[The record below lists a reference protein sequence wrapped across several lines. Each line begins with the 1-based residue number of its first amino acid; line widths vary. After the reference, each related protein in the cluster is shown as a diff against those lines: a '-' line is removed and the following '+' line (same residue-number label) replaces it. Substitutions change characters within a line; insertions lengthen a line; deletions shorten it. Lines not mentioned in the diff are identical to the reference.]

1 MTEFADTAEKPET
14 IHVSDLNTTQS
25 VTPLASSP
33 VRKTLTFSFV
43 ALLAVSCGSSKAATT
58 SAATAKAAAAN
69 ATATTKAPAASV
81 APEAT
86 GDLPKV
92 TGDAK
97 SKPVIE
103 MPKSAA
109 PAKLVVKILTPGTGA
124 DVKSGQQIKVQ
135 YVGQIWATGDQF
147 DASWDRGQPIEFGIG
162 TGKVIQGWD
171 EGLVGQKIG
180 SRVLL
185 VIPPD
190 KGYGAGGRPPK
201 IKGTDTMVFVVDIVD
216 SK

>member
-1 MTEFADTAEKPET
+1 MTQLSDRARSTPK
-14 IHVSDLNTTQS
+14 IQVLDLNTAPG
-25 VTPLASSP
+25 VAPLTSSL
-33 VRKTLTFSFV
+33 VRKTLSFSFV
-43 ALLAVSCGSSKAATT
+43 ALLAVSCGSSKTATTAAATT
-58 SAATAKAAAAN
+58 KPAAAS
-69 ATATTKAPAASV
+69 ATTKAPAGSA
-81 APEAT
+81 APEAM

-109 PAKLVVKILTPGTGA
+109 PTKLVVNVLTPGTGA

-135 YVGQIWATGDQF
+135 YVGQIWATGTQF

-162 TGKVIQGWD
+162 TGNVIKGWD

-190 KGYGAGGRPPK
+190 KGYGASGRPPK
-201 IKGTDTMVFVVDIVD
+201 IQGTDTMVFVVDIVD

>member
-1 MTEFADTAEKPET
+1 MTQLSDRAGSTLK
-14 IHVSDLNTTQS
+14 IHVSDLNTTLG
-25 VTPLASSP
+25 VAPLTSSP

-43 ALLAVSCGSSKAATT
+43 ALLAVSCGSSKTTTTAAATT
-58 SAATAKAAAAN
+58 KPAAAS
-69 ATATTKAPAASV
+69 ATTKAPAGSA
-81 APEAT
+81 APEAM
-86 GDLPKV
+86 GDLPTV
-92 TGDAK
+92 TGDAT
-97 SKPVIE
+97 SKPVIA

-109 PAKLVVKILTPGTGA
+109 PTKLVVKVLTPGTGA

-135 YVGQIWATGDQF
+135 YVGQIWATGTQF

-162 TGKVIQGWD
+162 TGNVIKGWD

-190 KGYGAGGRPPK
+190 KGYGASGRPPK
-201 IKGTDTMVFVVDIVD
+201 IQGTDTMVFVVDIVD

>member
-1 MTEFADTAEKPET
+1 MQ
-14 IHVSDLNTTQS
+14 VLDLNTAS
-25 VTPLASSP
+25 RIAPLASLP

-43 ALLAVSCGSSKAATT
+43 ALLAASCGSSKTTT
-58 SAATAKAAAAN
+58 SAATTAKATAASVAS
-69 ATATTKAPAASV
+69 ATTKAPAGSA

-97 SKPVIE
+97 AKPVIE

-109 PAKLVVKILTPGTGA
+109 PTKLAVKVLTPGTGA
-124 DVKSGQQIKVQ
+124 EVKSGQQIKVQ
-135 YVGQIWATGDQF
+135 YVGQIWATGTQF

-162 TGKVIQGWD
+162 TGNVIKGWD

-190 KGYGAGGRPPK
+190 KGYGASGRPPK
-201 IKGTDTMVFVVDIVD
+201 IQGTDTMVFVVDIVD

>member
-1 MTEFADTAEKPET
+1 M
-14 IHVSDLNTTQS
+14 
-25 VTPLASSP
+25 
-33 VRKTLTFSFV
+33 RKTLTFSFV
-43 ALLAVSCGSSKAATT
+43 ALLAVSCGSSKTATT
-58 SAATAKAAAAN
+58 SATTAKPAAAS
-69 ATATTKAPAASV
+69 ATTKAPAGSA

-109 PAKLVVKILTPGTGA
+109 PTKLVAKVLTPGTGA

-135 YVGQIWATGDQF
+135 YVGQIWATGTQF

-162 TGKVIQGWD
+162 TGKVIKGWD

-201 IKGTDTMVFVVDIVD
+201 IQGTDTMVFVVDIVD

>member
-1 MTEFADTAEKPET
+1 MTQLSDRARSTPK
-14 IHVSDLNTTQS
+14 IQVLDLNTTLG
-25 VTPLASSP
+25 VAPLTSSL

-43 ALLAVSCGSSKAATT
+43 ALLAVSCGSSKTATT
-58 SAATAKAAAAN
+58 ATTAKPAAAS
-69 ATATTKAPAASV
+69 ATTKAPAGSV
-81 APEAT
+81 APEAL

-109 PAKLVVKILTPGTGA
+109 PAKLVVTVLTPGTGA

-135 YVGQIWATGDQF
+135 YVGQIWATGTQF

-162 TGKVIQGWD
+162 TGNVIKGWD

-201 IKGTDTMVFVVDIVD
+201 IQGTDTMVFVVDIVD

>member
-1 MTEFADTAEKPET
+1 MQ
-14 IHVSDLNTTQS
+14 VSDLNTTLS

-33 VRKTLTFSFV
+33 VRKTLTFSVV
-43 ALLAVSCGSSKAATT
+43 ALLAVSCGSSKTTATATTAAT
-58 SAATAKAAAAN
+58 KAAAAS
-69 ATATTKAPAASV
+69 ATTKAPAAGA
-81 APEAT
+81 APEAA

-92 TGDAK
+92 TGAATA
-97 SKPVIE
+97 KPVIE

-109 PAKLVVKILTPGTGA
+109 PAKLVVQVLTPGTGA
-124 DVKSGQQIKVQ
+124 EVKSGQQIKVQ
-135 YVGQIWATGDQF
+135 YVGQIWATGTQF

-162 TGKVIQGWD
+162 TGNVIKGWD

-190 KGYGAGGRPPK
+190 KGYGASGRPPK
-201 IKGTDTMVFVVDIVD
+201 IQGTDTMVFVVDIVD

>member
-1 MTEFADTAEKPET
+1 
-14 IHVSDLNTTQS
+14 LS
-25 VTPLASSP
+25 VAPLASSP

-43 ALLAVSCGSSKAATT
+43 ALLAVSCGSSKTSTTAATT
-58 SAATAKAAAAN
+58 KPAAAS
-69 ATATTKAPAASV
+69 ATTKAPAGSA
-81 APEAT
+81 ADEAM
-86 GDLPKV
+86 GNLPKV
-92 TGDAK
+92 TGDAT

-109 PAKLVVKILTPGTGA
+109 PTKLVTKVLTPGTG
-124 DVKSGQQIKVQ
+124 DNVKSGQQIKVQ
-135 YVGQIWATGDQF
+135 YVGQIWATGTQF

-162 TGKVIQGWD
+162 TGNVIKGWD

-201 IKGTDTMVFVVDIVD
+201 IQGTDTMVFVVDIVD

>member
-1 MTEFADTAEKPET
+1 MTEFADTAEKPEN
-14 IHVSDLNTTQS
+14 IQVSDLNTAS
-25 VTPLASSP
+25 RIAPLASLP

-43 ALLAVSCGSSKAATT
+43 ALLAVSCGSSKTTT
-58 SAATAKAAAAN
+58 SAATTAKPAAAG
-69 ATATTKAPAASV
+69 ATTKAPAASA
-81 APEAT
+81 APEAM
-86 GDLPKV
+86 GDLPTV

-97 SKPVIE
+97 SKPVIA

-109 PAKLVVKILTPGTGA
+109 PAKLVTKVLTPGTGA

-135 YVGQIWATGDQF
+135 YVGQIWDTGTQF
-147 DASWDRGQPIEFGIG
+147 DASWDRGEPIEFGIG
-162 TGKVIQGWD
+162 TGNVIKGWD

-190 KGYGAGGRPPK
+190 KGYGASGRPPK
-201 IKGTDTMVFVVDIVD
+201 IKGTDTMVFVVDIID

>member
-1 MTEFADTAEKPET
+1 M
-14 IHVSDLNTTQS
+14 
-25 VTPLASSP
+25 
-33 VRKTLTFSFV
+33 RKTLTFSFV
-43 ALLAVSCGSSKAATT
+43 ALLAVSCGSSKITSTAATT
-58 SAATAKAAAAN
+58 KPAAAS
-69 ATATTKAPAASV
+69 ATTKVPAGNA
-81 APEAT
+81 APEAM

-109 PAKLVVKILTPGTGA
+109 PTKLVAKVLTPGTGA

-135 YVGQIWATGDQF
+135 YVGQIWATGTQF

-162 TGKVIQGWD
+162 TGNVIEGWD

-201 IKGTDTMVFVVDIVD
+201 IQGTDTMVFVVDIVD

>member
-1 MTEFADTAEKPET
+1 
-14 IHVSDLNTTQS
+14 VSTTLR
-25 VTPLASSP
+25 TNPLTSSP
-33 VRKTLTFSFV
+33 VRKTLTFTFV
-43 ALLAVSCGSSKAATT
+43 ALVAVSCGSSKALTSSATT
-58 SAATAKAAAAN
+58 KPAAATA
-69 ATATTKAPAASV
+69 TSKAPAAGA
-81 APEAT
+81 APEAM
-86 GDLPKV
+86 GELPKV
-92 TGDAK
+92 TGEATA
-97 SKPVIE
+97 KPVIA
-103 MPKSAA
+103 MPKTEA
-109 PAKLVVKILTPGTGA
+109 PKKLVASVLTAGTGA
-124 DVKSGQQIKVQ
+124 EVKSGQQIKVQ
-135 YVGQIWATGDQF
+135 YVGQIWATGEQF

-162 TGKVIQGWD
+162 TGNVIKGWD

>member
-1 MTEFADTAEKPET
+1 VPGTQGPSATSARF
-14 IHVSDLNTTQS
+14 SDLSTTLS
-25 VTPLASSP
+25 ASPLASPP
-33 VRKTLTFSFV
+33 VRKTLTLTFV
-43 ALLAVSCGSSKAATT
+43 ALVAVSCGSSKAST
-58 SAATAKAAAAN
+58 
-69 ATATTKAPAASV
+69 TATTKPAAATATSAAPAPSA
-81 APEAT
+81 APEAM
-86 GDLPKV
+86 GELPKV
-92 TGDAK
+92 TGEATA
-97 SKPVIE
+97 KPVIA
-103 MPKSAA
+103 MPKSEA
-109 PAKLVVKILTPGTGA
+109 PKKLVASVLTAGTGA

-135 YVGQIWATGDQF
+135 YVGQIWATGEQF

-162 TGKVIQGWD
+162 TGNVIQGWD

-201 IKGTDTMVFVVDIVD
+201 IKGTDTMVFVVDIID

>member
-1 MTEFADTAEKPET
+1 
-14 IHVSDLNTTQS
+14 
-25 VTPLASSP
+25 
-33 VRKTLTFSFV
+33 VRKTLTFTFV
-43 ALLAVSCGSSKAATT
+43 ALLAVSCGSSKTTSTAATT
-58 SAATAKAAAAN
+58 AKPTAATA
-69 ATATTKAPAASV
+69 ATATTKAPAASA
-81 APEAT
+81 APDAM

-103 MPKSAA
+103 MPKTAA
-109 PAKLVVKILTPGTGA
+109 PAKLVTKVLTPGTGA

-162 TGKVIQGWD
+162 TGQVIAGWD

-190 KGYGAGGRPPK
+190 KGYGQGGRPPK